1 MEAVTVG
8 KRHGGEGGAMTP
20 RTERQ
25 PQMSVE
31 EFEQPER
38 HAPETVRLEF
48 IKGKVQVKPAP
59 DGNHSEIVAWLQ
71 RVCMQHLP
79 DLWLHA
85 ERGLKTESCGKG
97 RARADGVLVPRG
109 GLKGH
114 GEWSDT
120 GTAPMAVEVTSWDA
134 DAAQRDRL
142 DKPDGYAAAGI
153 PVYVLIDRDDC
164 TVTVFTHPEDGRY
177 RQQVNAPFSAPV
189 EIPGPVNITLDTD
202 PLKEFVD

>member
-1 MEAVTVG
+1 VTAE
-8 KRHGGEGGAMTP
+8 KRRVLH
-20 RTERQ
+20 RTQQ
-25 PQMSVE
+25 PQMFIEDFE
-31 EFEQPER
+31 ELER
-38 HAPETVRLEF
+38 RAPETVRLEF
-48 IKGKVQVKPAP
+48 INGKVVVKPMP

-85 ERGLKTESCGKG
+85 ERGLKTESCRKG

-120 GTAPMAVEVTSWDA
+120 GTALMAVEVTSWDA

-177 RQQVNAPFSAPV
+177 RQQVNAPFGAPV
-189 EIPGPVNITLDTD
+189 EIPDPVNITLDTD
-202 PLKEFVD
+202 PLKEFAD

>member
-1 MEAVTVG
+1 MTVE
-8 KRHGGEGGAMTP
+8 KRRVPH
-20 RTERQ
+20 RTEQR

-31 EFEQPER
+31 DFEELDR
-38 HAPETVRLEF
+38 GAPETVRLEF
-48 IKGKVQVKPAP
+48 INGKVVVKPMP

-79 DLWLHA
+79 DLWLQA
-85 ERGLKTESCGKG
+85 GRGLKTENCRRG
-97 RARADGVLVPRG
+97 RARADGALFPRG

-120 GTAPMAVEVTSWDA
+120 GTALMAVEVTSWDA

-153 PVYVLIDRDDC
+153 PVYVLIDRDDR
-164 TVTVFTHPEDGRY
+164 TVTVFTRPEDGRY
-177 RQQVNAPFSAPV
+177 RRQVNAPFGAPV
-189 EIPGPVNITLDTD
+189 EIPDPVNITLDTE
-202 PLKEFVD
+202 PLKEFAD